1 MARRIGLAGLSF
13 TDHMAV
19 SAVPEGM
26 RLAAQSGVR
35 FFTGVELSTIRDG
48 SEYHLLLY
56 GFRHDEGTLRDF
68 LSHYCDAIWG
78 RLPKAVAIFARMGF
92 TLREEDIQGWG
103 RSVPTGVTL
112 LDALLLR
119 NRGDA
124 RLREYV
130 CGSKASSPYLSF
142 YQDYALGDIGDA
154 VSEAL
159 PGLMETLALFRGLGV
174 TVLAH
179 PGGVSEAF
187 LGELKAQGL
196 DGIEAYSTHHDGGT
210 SKRLVRAARDLGL
223 LVSAGSDFHGER
235 IKPGIRIGDC
245 TGAPDDALIDALGE
259 RCPY

>member
-1 MARRIGLAGLSF
+1 MARQIGITGLSF

-26 RLAAQSGVR
+26 RLAAKNGIR
-35 FFTGVELSTIRDG
+35 FFTGVELSTVREG

-78 RLPKAVAIFARMGF
+78 RLGRAIAIFSRMVF
-92 TLREEDIQGWG
+92 TLGEEDIRGWG

-119 NRGDA
+119 NRGDS

-142 YQDYALGDIGDA
+142 YRDYALGDIGDA
-154 VSEAL
+154 VREAL
-159 PGLMETLALFRGLGV
+159 PGLTETLELFRGLGV

-179 PGGVSEAF
+179 PGGVSEGF
-187 LGELKAQGL
+187 LEELRALGL
-196 DGIEAYSTHHDGGT
+196 DGIEAYSTHHDEGT
-210 SKRLVRAARDLGL
+210 SKRLALVARELGL

-235 IKPGIRIGDC
+235 IKPGIRLGDC
-245 TGAPDDALIDALGE
+245 TGAPDDALIAALGD
-259 RCPY
+259 RIPY

>member
-26 RLAAQSGVR
+26 RLAEEHGVR
-35 FFTGVELSTIRDG
+35 FFPGVELSTIREG
-48 SEYHLLLY
+48 AEYHLLLY
-56 GFRHDEGTLRDF
+56 GFRHDEATLQDF

-78 RLPKAVAIFARMGF
+78 RLGRAIAIFSRMGF
-92 TLREEDIQGWG
+92 TLGEEDIRDWG

-112 LDALLLR
+112 LDALLVR

-124 RLREYV
+124 RLRDYV

-154 VSEAL
+154 VREVL
-159 PGLMETLALFRGLGV
+159 PGLTETLALFRGLGV

-179 PGGVSEAF
+179 PGGVSEGF
-187 LGELKAQGL
+187 LAELRAQGL
-196 DGIEAYSTHHDGGT
+196 DGIEAYSTHHDEGT
-210 SKRLVRAARDLGL
+210 SKRLARAARELGL

-235 IKPGIRIGDC
+235 IKPGIRLGDC
-245 TGAPDDALIDALGE
+245 PGAPDDALIAALGE